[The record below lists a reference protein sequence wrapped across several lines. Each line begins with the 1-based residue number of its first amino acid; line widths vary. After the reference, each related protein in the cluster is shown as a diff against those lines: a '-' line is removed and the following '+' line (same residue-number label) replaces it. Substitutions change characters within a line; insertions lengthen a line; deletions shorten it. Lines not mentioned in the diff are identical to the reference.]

1 MDRSRPTMRLD
12 IPSAR
17 RLRGAGALLVGAGLA
32 VSLVAPVAAQSPA
45 PGDDPLNI
53 VVTTSVLGA
62 VVSDLVGDRA
72 DVQVLMGNGV
82 DPHDWSPSAQDIEAV
97 YGADLVVENGLG
109 LEESLHDALEEA
121 EANGVRVFAATD
133 AIEVRAIGEGEPVDE
148 HGHGD
153 EAHDVIAHACGH
165 FDDDPIAV
173 TGGGAIPDDHTR
185 YAVALTDG
193 AAGVSLE
200 VAEAGEVSIF
210 LGTDVPLAVVDAA
223 GAALTAEATEAP
235 GDECAAIA
243 TITTFDLEAGAHRVD
258 LGPAEGV
265 ETVDLVWEVG
275 SHEHEA
281 EAATEGEHAHEHG
294 SEDPHFWT
302 DPVAMRAVVDA
313 LGPVIAE
320 LGVDVADRQA
330 DLGSRLDA
338 LDAQVREIL
347 AVIPEDGRKLVTGH
361 ESMGYFADEYGFE
374 LVGTVIPGLSSQGE
388 VSARELAEV
397 AEQIR
402 EQGVTVVFTEI
413 GTPQSVVEA
422 IAGET
427 GASVVE
433 LPSHTLPEDGSYATF
448 VLDIA
453 NAIASALAA

>member
-1 MDRSRPTMRLD
+1 MDRSRPTLRLD

-17 RLRGAGALLVGAGLA
+17 RLRGAAAILVGAGLA
-32 VSLVAPVAAQSPA
+32 VSLVTPVAAQSPVPA
-45 PGDDPLNI
+45 GDPLKI
-53 VVTTSVLGA
+53 VVTTSILGA

-121 EANGVRVFAATD
+121 AANGVRVFAATD

-148 HGHGD
+148 HD
-153 EAHDVIAHACGH
+153 AIAHACGH
-165 FDDDPIAV
+165 FDDEPVAV
-173 TGGGAIPDDHTR
+173 ADGGAIPDDHTR

-200 VAEAGEVSIF
+200 LAEAGEVSIF
-210 LGTDVPLAVVDAA
+210 LGTDVPLAVADAA
-223 GAALTAEATEAP
+223 GTPLTAEATEAP
-235 GDECAAIA
+235 GDECPAIA
-243 TITTFDLEAGAHRVD
+243 TITTFDLEAGAYSVD

-265 ETVDLVWEVG
+265 ETVDLVYEVG
-275 SHEHEA
+275 SHEHEGETAA
-281 EAATEGEHAHEHG
+281 EGEATAEGEHAHEHG

-361 ESMGYFADEYGFE
+361 ESMGYFADQYGFE
-374 LVGTVIPGLSSQGE
+374 LVGAVIPGLSSQGE
-388 VSARELAEV
+388 VSARELAEL

-402 EQGVTVVFTEI
+402 AQGVTVIFTEI

-433 LPSHTLPEDGSYATF
+433 LPSHNLPEDGSYATF

-453 NAIASALAA
+453 NAVASALAA